1 MNSKLKEKKPYYLI
15 ISRKIIFWLVVL
27 MLGIAIFL
35 LFTRQDA
42 NKGRLIFT
50 MVQLLGMLLVL
61 RIPQF
66 IKDKYHFQIPNLLDF
81 ILISF
86 AFSGFILGDVCP
98 LSFRWP
104 KAKEW
109 PHQPH
114 HGQCGGCSGRGLWL
128 PAYPQASSS
137 LPP

>member
-66 IKDKYHFQIPNLLDF
+66 IKDKYHFQIPGFLLYTHLKSDHPEIF
-81 ILISF
+81 LLQCTEEPGALQF
-86 AFSGFILGDVCP
+86 HV
-98 LSFRWP
+98 
-104 KAKEW
+104 
-109 PHQPH
+109 H
-114 HGQCGGCSGRGLWL
+114 HGRAHHDLPDNQLRLWHW
-128 PAYPQASSS
+128 
-137 LPP
+137 